1 MEPPSCR
8 PAARGP
14 PGPGAEL
21 CPIKFSDVTGRL
33 CVWLARRDWG
43 GVGPPAKRAAAS
55 LRSRRARRSRGRA
68 GHVGAL
74 RQLRVTWAR
83 PRCGAGTVGA
93 GSGAFRS
100 AGLRMRGGQGAARA
114 PVLQFTNCRI
124 LRGGALLRED
134 LWVRGGRV
142 LDPEKL
148 FFEERRVADEQR
160 DCGGCI
166 LAPGFIDVQINGGFG
181 VDFSQ
186 ATEDVGS
193 GVALVARRILSHGVT
208 SFCPTLVTSP
218 PEVYHK
224 VLPQIPVKSGGPH
237 GAGVLGEWLTPL
249 PALLWEAPWGPVG
262 SPSPIQVPNGG
273 GRGGHEGPG
282 WGVQGGGPAG
292 TIPSPPPGVHLEGPF
307 ISREKRGAHPEAHL
321 RSFEANAFQDV
332 LATYGSLDNVRI
344 VTLAPELGRSHE
356 VIRALTALGICV
368 SLGHS
373 VADLGTAE
381 EAVQSGATFITHLF
395 NAMLPFHHRDPG
407 IVGLLT
413 SDQLPPGRHIFY
425 GLIADGM
432 HTNPAALRIAH
443 RAHPKGLVLVT
454 DAVPALGLGNGR
466 HTLGQ
471 QEVEVNGLTAYVAG
485 TKTLSGSIA
494 PMDACVRHFLRA
506 TGCGVES
513 ALEAASL
520 HPARLLG
527 LEKHKGTLDFGA
539 DADFVVLDDS
549 LHVRATYILGELV
562 WQAEV
567 ARQ

>member
-1 MEPPSCR
+1 GS
-8 PAARGP
+8 RGP
-14 PGPGAEL
+14 GRVAGPELSARDPAPSAQLGSGCAAGRARPGPR
-21 CPIKFSDVTGRL
+21 CSSSPT
-33 CVWLARRDWG
+33 
-43 GVGPPAKRAAAS
+43 AAS
-55 LRSRRARRSRGRA
+55 
-68 GHVGAL
+68 
-74 RQLRVTWAR
+74 
-83 PRCGAGTVGA
+83 CGAGRCSGGRGA
-93 GSGAFRS
+93 RGRGRCG
-100 AGLRMRGGQGAARA
+100 GLRDRRCE
-114 PVLQFTNCRI
+114 PPPPSVR
-124 LRGGALLRED
+124 RED

-166 LAPGFIDVQINGGFG
+166 LAPGFIDVQINGTGWGRWLGTQRRSFGPRANLFFSVAAGGFG

-237 GAGVLGEWLTPL
+237 GAGVL
-249 PALLWEAPWGPVG
+249 
-262 SPSPIQVPNGG
+262 
-273 GRGGHEGPG
+273 
-282 WGVQGGGPAG
+282 
-292 TIPSPPPGVHLEGPF
+292 GVHLEGPF

-443 RAHPKGLVLVT
+443 RAHPKGEWPGRAGVGRSAGGTGPEVPSPAGLVLVT